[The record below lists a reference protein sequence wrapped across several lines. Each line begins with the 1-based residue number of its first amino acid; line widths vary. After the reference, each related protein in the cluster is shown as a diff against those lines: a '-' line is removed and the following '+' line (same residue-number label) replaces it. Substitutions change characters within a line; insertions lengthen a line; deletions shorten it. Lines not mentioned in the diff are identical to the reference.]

1 MNGKSLYSPKI
12 KDDLIAIIYR
22 KARIMGKAM
31 TDIVDEL
38 LRPQLV
44 EDTPDTIVYTCH
56 SCKSEVDIVFNDKGY
71 CEYCESVVF
80 VDKA

>member
-1 MNGKSLYSPKI
+1 
-12 KDDLIAIIYR
+12 
-22 KARIMGKAM
+22 M